1 MKLQASEGMELDLET
16 MELLEQL
23 RKNLDLVEAYWYF
36 VEHGAD
42 GADCGLAVKTLKKF
56 KRNGLPKVMEL
67 MDKLTKKAWGL

>member
-1 MKLQASEGMELDLET
+1 MELDLET

-23 RKNLDLVEAYWYF
+23 RKNLELVEAYWYF

-56 KRNGLPKVMEL
+56 ESAGLPEVL
-67 MDKLTKKAWGL
+67 KLLDRLAKKAWGLDG